1 MLIAVGLGTGDPEL
15 LTLKAVRLLNEAD
28 VVFVPGKLAYR
39 LVGPY
44 RSDAVLLEFPMTD
57 DENYIQECLERN
69 AMLMAPSAA
78 GGLAVFGII
87 GDPNLFSTFSRVCEV
102 ISRDHPDVEFD
113 TVPGITSVTAF
124 ASAANVSLS
133 SGFIVDDGNGVDGI
147 VRLKVTAP
155 ADEARKLMTEGYR
168 EFFLVERISMDDEK
182 VYSGDNLP
190 EKSNYFSVLYARR

>member
-15 LTLKAVRLLNEAD
+15 LTLKAVRLLREAD
-28 VVFVPGKLAYR
+28 AVFVPGKLAHR
-39 LVGPY
+39 LVKQHRP
-44 RSDAVLLEFPMTD
+44 DATLLEFPMTD
-57 DENYIQECLERN
+57 DDGHIQKCLERN
-69 AMLMAPSAA
+69 AMMMAPVAVE
-78 GGLAVFGII
+78 GLAVFGII

-102 ISRDHPDVEFD
+102 ISREHPDVEFG

-124 ASAANVSLS
+124 ASAAKIPIS
-133 SGFIVDDGNGVDGI
+133 SGFIVDDGNGVNGI

-155 ADEARKLMTEGYR
+155 AAEARRMRVEGYR
-168 EFFLVERISMDDEK
+168 EFVLVERISMNDEK